1 MKRLFAMLLAVAMC
15 AGLICAPASAA
26 TVEEPMEPTMAVP
39 VLMEPGDDQ
48 AILYVSQPNPNSVIN
63 LSAGSDECEIKNI
76 APNRDISTDSSYLTS
91 TGRIRL
97 TFDIEHSGPG
107 GSSNARSINVS
118 LYRYVTWYD
127 DGWNPHLDT
136 RLVSSRTLS
145 YSAAGPMSRTMT
157 FTGLDANTRY
167 FFVFENT
174 STVAG
179 GTVYAMVTIAQ
190 G

>member
-26 TVEEPMEPTMAVP
+26 TVEEPMEP